1 MLVLALLGRLAP
13 PSGGV
18 FTLRGTTRKRA
29 SSSGE
34 DAAAALTEIQGRQM
48 GFAPPPGGAA

>member
-1 MLVLALLGRLAP
+1 MLARAVMLARAELARLAP

-18 FTLRGTTRKRA
+18 FTLRGTARERA

-34 DAAAALTEIQGRQM
+34 DAAAALTG
-48 GFAPPPGGAA
+48 

>member
-1 MLVLALLGRLAP
+1 MLARAELARLAP
-13 PSGGV
+13 PSGAA

-34 DAAAALTEIQGRQM
+34 DAAAALTGEAREAQ
-48 GFAPPPGGAA
+48 

>member
-1 MLVLALLGRLAP
+1 MTLAAPEARRLAP

-18 FTLRGTTRKRA
+18 FTLRGTARKRA

-34 DAAAALTEIQGRQM
+34 DVAAALTG
-48 GFAPPPGGAA
+48 

>member
-1 MLVLALLGRLAP
+1 VELARLAP

-29 SSSGE
+29 SSLGE
-34 DAAAALTEIQGRQM
+34 DAAAALAGY
-48 GFAPPPGGAA
+48 GGGA